1 MRQPLIRRQVLARCI
16 GVDRHLGGLASA
28 DRRYEIEG
36 DHAAFFAGQL
46 QGGIR
51 DTYFHGANSRAV
63 NTLQMKTY
71 MLYHLD
77 MISSNLLREAR
88 LRAGLTQ
95 AELGARMHKAASAIG
110 RWERG
115 EVKPS
120 LETLREAIR
129 AAGLELMLG
138 IAVADD
144 HDIALI
150 RRCLAQSPAERLDNL
165 VSAVRAVSSMAEA
178 AHG

>member
-1 MRQPLIRRQVLARCI
+1 
-16 GVDRHLGGLASA
+16 
-28 DRRYEIEG
+28 
-36 DHAAFFAGQL
+36 
-46 QGGIR
+46 
-51 DTYFHGANSRAV
+51 
-63 NTLQMKTY
+63 
-71 MLYHLD
+71 
-77 MISSNLLREAR
+77 
-88 LRAGLTQ
+88 
-95 AELGARMHKAASAIG
+95 MHKAASAIG